1 MRHFCAAQRPKKRR
15 IFLKIILR
23 AVSRARVQER
33 VPMRA
38 LARTM
43 KAPSM
48 QVPLVLR
55 VRASGPSCL
64 LVQESYR
71 PRFSS
76 CLAEPC

>member
-23 AVSRARVQER
+23 AASRAQER
-33 VPMRA
+33 VPLRA

-48 QVPLVLR
+48 PVPLVLR